1 MGTGKYVRVTVK
13 GGLSSSS
20 PPPVYLTLVIQ
31 MSICLKSSAP
41 VE

>member
-13 GGLSSSS
+13 GGVC

-31 MSICLKSSAP
+31 MSICLKSSAL